1 MNGIGDIGIR
11 FSSVEAHLVPLS
23 FAIFTFESFWSRSV
37 YFVGRPNMIK
47 TQCDY
52 FVFLLCIASPHTSL
66 DVIAQFCNAM
76 MVVWWAPSLS
86 LW

>member
-37 YFVGRPNMIK
+37 YFVGRPNMIE
-47 TQCDY
+47 TQCDGW
-52 FVFLLCIASPHTSL
+52 FPAIHCKSAHVTRRHSAILSCH
-66 DVIAQFCNAM
+66 DGG
-76 MVVWWAPSLS
+76 VVGA
-86 LW
+86 